1 MSRPET
7 NHRHARRQHSVRGS
21 TVVLGLALF
30 VSAGPALAAETFVWT
45 DARGVVHFTNAPADG
60 RFRPFRD
67 LGIWGPVYLG
77 EGSFARLIEAAA
89 RQVGLDPG
97 LIRAIIQVESGFDP
111 EAVSHK
117 GARGLM
123 QLHPQ
128 TAADLAV
135 RDTFDPAENIFGGV
149 RYLRHLHERFR
160 GDLRLTLAAYN
171 AGPEAV
177 VRHRGIPP
185 YRETREYVRRI
196 LALLGRPSMRPA
208 PASGGGATE
217 AAPRPTPSRFQ
228 PDPSVEAF
236 RATDS
241 AGRPVFTNVP
251 PLVVSAPAR

>member
-7 NHRHARRQHSVRGS
+7 SDGHAGRGQSVRGLAA
-21 TVVLGLALF
+21 VLGLAL
-30 VSAGPALAAETFVWT
+30 VVLAGPAPGAETFVWT

-67 LGIWGPVYLG
+67 LGIWAPRYLG
-77 EGSFARLIEAAA
+77 EASFARLIEAAA
-89 RQVGLDPG
+89 RQVGLDPA

-123 QLHPQ
+123 QLHPR
-128 TAADLAV
+128 TAAELAV
-135 RDTFDPAENIFGGV
+135 RDSFDPAENIFGGV
-149 RYLRHLHERFR
+149 RYLRHLHGRFH
-160 GDLRLTLAAYN
+160 GNLRLTLAAYN

-177 VRHRGIPP
+177 VRHRGVPP
-185 YRETREYVRRI
+185 YRETREYVRRV
-196 LALLGRPSMRPA
+196 LTLLGRPPMRPA
-208 PASGGGATE
+208 SESGGWAIE
-217 AAPRPTPSRFQ
+217 AAPRPKPSRFH
-228 PDPSVEAF
+228 PDPSVDAF

-251 PLVVSAPAR
+251 PLVVSAPTR